1 MINTIV
7 HYVNFYYPITKKILN
22 NKNIFFSE
30 NFIKSALIYRY
41 LYEVN
46 FKKILILKIYYIY

>member
-7 HYVNFYYPITKKILN
+7 NYVNFYYPITKKILN
-22 NKNIFFSE
+22 NKFFFSE